1 MKVSEVMTR
10 RVIAILPEASISDA
24 VKLMLK
30 NQISGLPVIDDKR
43 KADRYSNRRRPSPS
57 SRNWYRTRAVALA

>member
-10 RVIAILPEASISDA
+10 RIISILPEASISDA

-30 NQISGLPVIDDKR
+30 NQISGLPVIDDKE
-43 KADRYSNRRRPSPS
+43 S
-57 SRNWYRTRAVALA
+57 WQVF